1 MLNYLLHLSLK
12 TEPIFNKIIYMS
24 LIASFV
30 GISIIIIRN
39 SFKNKIS
46 PTWIS
51 RIWLVFII
59 SLIIPIQIKSPIS
72 IYNYIPINEDTISY
86 SLDEFIKSEDELF
99 AKSVK
104 QKSLEVNSETKD
116 IYGKDN
122 INYLENSNN
131 IKNEYKV
138 RQFIPVIWG
147 IIVITTIFAYIL
159 TYITFE
165 LKIRKYKYE
174 NDKIEK
180 IFDSCKEKL
189 NIKTK
194 IKIVKQDIIKMPA
207 LFGIFNKRI
216 LLNDNILEL
225 SEDELEYVFIHEL
238 SHYKRK
244 DNILNILITILRVIY
259 FFNPIIWISLNT
271 IKNDLELATDE
282 LAMKN
287 ENKEAQ
293 KEYSKTLVK
302 LSVINSDKF
311 LIQTICMSDG
321 KKNLERR
328 IDNMKKIEKFKNK
341 KTIIISMSIIIFII
355 LLFCSISS
363 NYITQEELYKLYN
376 SVQNIDNIYL
386 KVEELSFKTF
396 DSVYNPQY
404 TNDNGNVTIIDCYFK
419 DNVYIEKKV
428 LTENNSL
435 IYTYKNFDTNEG
447 ITINEENKQIEI
459 YSVNSYENNNTIW
472 DKFFISLDTLN
483 QKYKYCGIENIN
495 GIDCYCVIFKQT
507 NQDCKY
513 MFWIDKDSG
522 CVIKADKELNDKNN
536 GIRYIKLNNVKYE
549 INKVSDDDIKKPNIE
564 EYEGYEIIY
573 K

>member
-1 MLNYLLHLSLK
+1 
-12 TEPIFNKIIYMS
+12 
-24 LIASFV
+24 
-30 GISIIIIRN
+30 
-39 SFKNKIS
+39 
-46 PTWIS
+46 
-51 RIWLVFII
+51 
-59 SLIIPIQIKSPIS
+59 
-72 IYNYIPINEDTISY
+72 
-86 SLDEFIKSEDELF
+86 
-99 AKSVK
+99 
-104 QKSLEVNSETKD
+104 
-116 IYGKDN
+116 
-122 INYLENSNN
+122 
-131 IKNEYKV
+131 
-138 RQFIPVIWG
+138 
-147 IIVITTIFAYIL
+147 
-159 TYITFE
+159 
-165 LKIRKYKYE
+165 
-174 NDKIEK
+174 
-180 IFDSCKEKL
+180 
-189 NIKTK
+189 
-194 IKIVKQDIIKMPA
+194 MPA

-216 LLNDNILEL
+216 LLSDNILEL
-225 SEDELEYVFIHEL
+225 SEEEQKYIFIHEL

-244 DNILNILITILRVIY
+244 DNILNVLITILRVTY

-311 LIQTICMSDG
+311 LIQTLCMSDG

-328 IDNMKKIEKFKNK
+328 IDNIKKIEKFKNK
-341 KTIIISMSIIIFII
+341 KTIIISMSIITFIV

-363 NYITQEELYKLYN
+363 NYITQEELYNLYN

-404 TNDNGNVTIIDCYFK
+404 TNDNGDIIIIDCYFK
-419 DNVYIEKKV
+419 DNVYIEKQV
-428 LTENNSL
+428 FTDNNSL
-435 IYTYKNFDTNEG
+435 IYTYKNFNTNEG

-459 YSVNSYENNNTIW
+459 YSVKSYENNNTIW

-549 INKVSDDDIKKPNIE
+549 MNKVSDNDIKKPNIE